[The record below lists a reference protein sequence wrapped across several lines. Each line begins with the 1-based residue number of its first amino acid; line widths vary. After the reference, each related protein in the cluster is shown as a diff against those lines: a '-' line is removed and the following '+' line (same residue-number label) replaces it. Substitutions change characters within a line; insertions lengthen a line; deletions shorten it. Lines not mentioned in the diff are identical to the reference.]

1 MKKYLIIIPSIIL
14 IILSIAFLAWFGWA
28 TWFKNFGGEIKNG
41 QTQTPVKKIGEKTT
55 VYGMEIQNKCFSK
68 YDDFIK
74 TFGADYQKCLADF
87 NFNEEYCGGFDPTT
101 DAVSNINIVVI
112 LDSSGS
118 MAERI
123 DGETKIDVAKKAVSE
138 FLVKIPQGVNTGL
151 VVYGQKGSNSSTDKS
166 LSCSGIEE
174 VVKLGRNNNNNIITA
189 MNSFSPRGWT
199 PIAGSLDFAKN
210 IFKTGARGGKNYLIL
225 VSDGIESCDGNPLTS
240 AKSLKSEIPGIK
252 LNVIGFTSDTA
263 THDALQKIASG
274 GGGSY
279 LTANNSADITKAF
292 NDELLIIK
300 KDCLVVTNVQ
310 MTLRYK
316 SNYIN
321 NLNCWLSAY
330 DKESKDFTENITD
343 KFIGSDCNQ
352 EIANVLKARQNDFW
366 YKKEALAEKNDAI
379 YNKMQA
385 DFIEQLNALNNVKN

>member
-1 MKKYLIIIPSIIL
+1 MKKYFVIIPSIIL
-14 IILSIAFLAWFGWA
+14 IILSVAFIAWFGWA
-28 TWFKNFGGEIKNG
+28 TWFKNSGGEIKGG
-41 QTQTPVKKIGEKTT
+41 QTKELIKKAGEKTA
-55 VYGMEIQNKCFSK
+55 VYGAEIQNKCLPK

-74 TFGADYQKCLADF
+74 TYGGDYQKCLADF
-87 NFNEEYCGGFDPTT
+87 NFNEKYCGGFDPAT

-123 DGETKIDVAKKAVSE
+123 DSQAKIDVAKKAVSE
-138 FLVKIPQGVNTGL
+138 FLTKIPQGVNTGL
-151 VVYGQKGSNSSTDKS
+151 IVYGQKGSNSVADRS

-174 VVKLGRNNNNNIITA
+174 VVKLGRNNNENIITA

-199 PIAGSLDFAKN
+199 PIAGSLDFEKN
-210 IFKTGARGGKNYLIL
+210 IFYNGVKGGKNYLIL
-225 VSDGIESCDGNPLTS
+225 VSDGIESCDGNPLAS
-240 AKSLKSEIPGIK
+240 AKILKSEIYGIK
-252 LNVIGFTSDTA
+252 LNVIGFTDDTV

-279 LTANNSADITKAF
+279 LTANNSTDITKAF

-330 DKESKDFTENITD
+330 DKESKDFTENVEN
-343 KFIGSDCNQ
+343 KFAGSDCNP

-385 DFIEQLNALNNVKN
+385 DFIEQLNALNNIKN